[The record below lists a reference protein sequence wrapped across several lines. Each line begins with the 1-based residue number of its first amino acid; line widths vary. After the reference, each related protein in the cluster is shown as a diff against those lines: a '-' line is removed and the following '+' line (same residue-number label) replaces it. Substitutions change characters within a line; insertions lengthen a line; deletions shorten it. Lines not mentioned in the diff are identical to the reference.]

1 MGLGMYGQML
11 YVNQEAGL
19 VVAKFSSQLRPA
31 EEKLWAHTFHAL
43 ESLAEV
49 LA

>member
-1 MGLGMYGQML
+1 ML

-31 EEKLWAHTFHAL
+31 EEELWTHTFYAL
-43 ESLAEV
+43 EALAEA